1 MKKLL
6 TLFTALIVVTA
17 LSAKDYPNPAAGV
30 TVSIP
35 NNWNV
40 EMDEGFLEA
49 MSPNE
54 AVALL
59 FFELE
64 ADDVDSAL
72 EELEGVVD
80 EMVDELTEEGEPE
93 EFSHNGMEG
102 VYADAAG
109 TIEGEP
115 VSLGLMMLKS
125 PKGKMILILGLS
137 ADNEITDKD
146 DAALEKIF
154 ESLRPL

>member
-17 LSAKDYPNPAAGV
+17 LSAKDYPNPATGV

-54 AVALL
+54 AVASL

-64 ADDVDSAL
+64 ADDVDAAL
-72 EELEGVVD
+72 GELEGV
-80 EMVDELTEEGEPE
+80 
-93 EFSHNGMEG
+93 
-102 VYADAAG
+102 
-109 TIEGEP
+109 
-115 VSLGLMMLKS
+115 
-125 PKGKMILILGLS
+125 
-137 ADNEITDKD
+137 
-146 DAALEKIF
+146 
-154 ESLRPL
+154 